1 MAMAPFGPPVRFR
14 DNLVADVACS
24 LVRSLVDFETTAFF
38 LTGEYEKDRP
48 SLRADYGPT
57 SPVITAVPYWFR
69 LQQCVRR
76 FYDAKRGSRERVEH
90 MINAGKY
97 FVSLL
102 SIPSPLGGYSSVT
115 NLNPRTDPGQVAWI
129 AALVVGTLYSY
140 AWDIIMDWG
149 LIAWI
154 STEGNGRCL
163 AWQGPRRET
172 ACSEAE
178 NSTLGPC
185 SATR

>member
-1 MAMAPFGPPVRFR
+1 MR
-14 DNLVADVACS
+14 C
-24 LVRSLVDFETTAFF
+24 LVDFETTARFF

-48 SLRADYGPT
+48 SLGADYGPT

-102 SIPSPLGGYSSVT
+102 SISLASLGGYSSVT
-115 NLNPRTDPGQVAWI
+115 NLDPRTDPGQVAWI
-129 AALVVGTLYSY
+129 AALIVGTLYSY

-149 LIAWI
+149 LIAVDFDG
-154 STEGNGRCL
+154 GNERCPACSGR
-163 AWQGPRRET
+163 RRET

-178 NSTLGPC
+178 NSTRGPW
-185 SATR
+185 SATWWVVARGR